1 MMNLEFYIK
10 LDDGVERVLK
20 FGQNSNLS
28 RLKEEDYNKIVV
40 DNSIMNLTFS
50 DNNDFFFDTPFQKLT
65 SYNFVKVTLKD
76 FIEKVQAVINDW
88 SDDDLAKAVL
98 TAYNHENCDN
108 CLFIYH
114 ADNFTLLK
122 DVYDDYTLGI
132 YCSEE
137 YLKNNPDCSEEVKY
151 FINFID
157 YGKYGETQFDKLNGY
172 YTDWGF
178 VFIN

>member
-65 SYNFVKVTLKD
+65 NYSFIEITLRD

-98 TAYNHENCDN
+98 TAYNRENCDN

-151 FINFID
+151 FINFLD
-157 YGKYGETQFDKLNGY
+157 YGKYGDTQFDKLNGY

>member
-28 RLKEEDYNKIVV
+28 RLKEEDYDKVVV

-65 SYNFVKVTLKD
+65 NYSFVKITLRD

-98 TAYNHENCDN
+98 TAYNRENCDN

-122 DVYDDYTLGI
+122 DVCDDYTLGI
-132 YCSEE
+132 YCSEK

-157 YGKYGETQFDKLNGY
+157 YGKYGETQFDRLNGY